1 MQGKNKLRSQALL
14 LVQTCNRA
22 LPVWLVSDDFS
33 LPQAAV

>member
-14 LVQTCNRA
+14 LVKTCNQA
-22 LPVWLVSDDFS
+22 SPVWLVSDYFS